1 MSAWNKAVRNGRGC
15 FWARGQCAADLW
27 ILGRTAPK
35 PEHEM
40 EVKLGRNRLGE
51 LALLV
56 VVAGAVV
63 ATVVSGDQGTKLE
76 G

>member
-1 MSAWNKAVRNGRGC
+1 
-15 FWARGQCAADLW
+15 
-27 ILGRTAPK
+27 
-35 PEHEM
+35 M